1 MIALSQVDDHWAQQ
15 LLDWVLPRAESDTL
29 ETKRV
34 SGKMVGKALETLCAF
49 ANARGGW
56 LVLGVED
63 ADKAQGRDRLFGIS
77 ENAEAVDELLRKLAT
92 HHQPAIEGVR
102 GVRFDTQLRDGSIG
116 AIVALH
122 VPASDKVHSILD
134 GGTWTRGQAS
144 NRTMNAAEVTELS
157 YRRGV
162 RSAESEPVDVDF
174 ELLDTDTWRLFLRG
188 RGLAPTGLADQ
199 LYRIG
204 LARKVDGVLRPLRAA
219 VLLFADHPG
228 ALLAASGTRADVRVF
243 HYKGMQVEVDAVPN
257 LKKTPKTLSGPL
269 YRLIEQTYSYVMDEL
284 ADGLTLAKSG
294 FRTVHRYPERVI
306 KEAITNAVIHRDY
319 RLNRDVQ
326 VRIFDNRIEVVS
338 PGLLPGRITAA
349 TIQRSGSFA
358 RNPLLASNLREFPEP
373 PNVDAGEGVRMMFSV
388 MRANNLYP
396 PQYRELREQVQNA
409 VMVTMLN
416 EESPPIW
423 EQVSDWMDRHG
434 PISNRQLCSISNLD
448 TLKASKLLK
457 RWVDQG
463 LLMPDSTKAKRN
475 MVYLKPVLAS
485 SEEPDLFAEPP
496 HDRQS
501 DPFGSMP

>member
-1 MIALSQVDDHWAQQ
+1 
-15 LLDWVLPRAESDTL
+15 
-29 ETKRV
+29 
-34 SGKMVGKALETLCAF
+34 
-49 ANARGGW
+49 
-56 LVLGVED
+56 
-63 ADKAQGRDRLFGIS
+63 
-77 ENAEAVDELLRKLAT
+77 
-92 HHQPAIEGVR
+92 
-102 GVRFDTQLRDGSIG
+102 
-116 AIVALH
+116 
-122 VPASDKVHSILD
+122 
-134 GGTWTRGQAS
+134 
-144 NRTMNAAEVTELS
+144 
-157 YRRGV
+157 V

-243 HYKGMQVEVDAVPN
+243 HYKGTQVEVDAIPN

-349 TIQRSGSFA
+349 TIQHSGSFA

-416 EESPPIW
+416 EERPPIW

-496 HDRQS
+496 HDRQG
-501 DPFGSMP
+501 DPFDSLP

>member
-1 MIALSQVDDHWAQQ
+1 MITLVPVDAQWAQRM
-15 LLDWVLPRAESDTL
+15 LDWVLPQAETNTL

-34 SGKMVGKALETLCAF
+34 SGKMVGKALETMCAF
-49 ANARGGW
+49 ANAHGGW

-63 ADKAQGRDRLFGIS
+63 ADKAKGRDRLYGIG

-92 HHQPAIEGVR
+92 HHQPAIEGVK
-102 GVRFDTQLRDGSIG
+102 GVRFDTTLRDGTTGS
-116 AIVALH
+116 IVALY

-157 YRRGV
+157 YQRGV

-174 ELLDTDTWRLFLRG
+174 DLLDTDTWRLFLRG

-204 LARKVDGVLRPLRAA
+204 LAKKVNGELQPLRAA

-228 ALLAASGTRADVRVF
+228 ALLAAGGTRADVRVF
-243 HYKGMQVEVDAVPN
+243 HYKGTQIEAAAVPN
-257 LKKTPKTLSGPL
+257 LKKAPKTFSGPL
-269 YRLIEQTYSYVMDEL
+269 YRLIEQAHVYVMDEL
-284 ADGLTLAKSG
+284 AEGLTLAKSG

-319 RLNRDVQ
+319 RLNRDIQ
-326 VRIFDNRIEVVS
+326 IRIFDNRIEVLS
-338 PGLLPGRITAA
+338 PGLLPGRITPA
-349 TIQRSGSFA
+349 TIHRTGSFS
-358 RNPLLASNLREFPEP
+358 RNLLLASNLREFPEP

-388 MRANNLYP
+388 MRANDLYP
-396 PQYRELREQVQNA
+396 PQYRELREQAQDA
-409 VMVTMLN
+409 VLVTMLN
-416 EESPPIW
+416 EERPPIW

-434 PISNRQLCSISNLD
+434 PISNSQLCSLSGLD

-463 LLMPDSTKAKRN
+463 LLVPDTTKAKRN
-475 MVYLKPVLAS
+475 MVYLKPVVAGDD
-485 SEEPDLFAEPP
+485 EPGLFAEAPDNNP
-496 HDRQS
+496 GDES
-501 DPFGSMP
+501 NPLI